1 MDSKWGFAS
10 TIKNGGVEHFWFFEQ
25 IKVGPKWGLSNFMK
39 NWH

>member
-25 IKVGPKWGLSNFMK
+25 IKGLF
-39 NWH
+39 